1 MKTEVLNINFTL
13 IDILKFKEIN
23 APLFQRPYSW
33 GIKKNNIDLENK
45 PVEYFRDF
53 LSNNNKNLFLGTIFI
68 HSKTR
73 YDYTKED
80 KKEFL
85 VNLSDGQHRLAMSII
100 SLEAVKD
107 IIKENKT
114 IKNYVD
120 ASLRRKDPPEEAET
134 HIENILKNSHL
145 KIMTENLQ
153 SEFLIDLLRKEKES
167 IKRLLDNNELLSNK
181 IINLD
186 NIKKIDKI
194 EKENNKLIKK
204 DYQQMKK
211 DNTLKISDIENKSP
225 IYASYIRVKNYIKNL
240 TADDEGVNIEYE
252 KALIVI
258 DFLERFSNFK
268 IGLLILHP
276 DQTKT
281 SGEID
286 VENEAFLM
294 FNQLNAQALPLTPS
308 DLFYS
313 FLSKTFKLEDLNKE
327 KEELLSYLNFS
338 DTSTIFTKFNYF
350 SLEQKNIIDF
360 IMKISSNETQH
371 YIFVNKLYTDS
382 EDDLL
387 LKIKTINKHLKI
399 LFKFYDKIE
408 SSLPY
413 NIRVLFNIFFE
424 SNNTMTLFVFIL
436 KVLNKKENIDNMTNK
451 EYLDIFKIVVLLS
464 AMTTYIPSSGKRP
477 NLARDLV
484 KKNNIDEALYYF
496 KEHFNMETIDNI
508 KKMFKEHLITF
519 AFGVPKHRNIAKLLL
534 ICEIGNEIKN
544 DLKEYKNIHYEH
556 IFPEKYNIN
565 KTIPNLNPNIK
576 SRYDNF
582 YLDYGDEY
590 IDCLGNSTILS
601 SEINTSLS
609 NLSPFEKVEKFKNN
623 SINRNSSVN
632 QQHIDFIYENYDKWD
647 KELIESRGQNIADNI
662 IKFLFSDISKI

>member
-45 PVEYFRDF
+45 PVEYFKEF

-107 IIKENKT
+107 IIKENKI

-120 ASLRRKDPPEEAET
+120 SALKRKDPPEDAET
-134 HIENILKNSHL
+134 HIENILKHSHL
-145 KIMTENLQ
+145 KIMTDNLQ
-153 SEFLIDLLRKEKES
+153 SEFLIELLRREKS
-167 IKRLLDNNELLSNK
+167 KIKSLLDNNEILSNK

-186 NIKKIDKI
+186 NVKNLTKL
-194 EKENNKLIKK
+194 EKDNNKLIKI
-204 DYQQMKK
+204 DYQQKRK
-211 DNTLKISDIENKSP
+211 ENILTINEIENKSP
-225 IYASYIRVKNYIKNL
+225 IYASYIKVKNYIKNL
-240 TADDEGVNIEYE
+240 SVEDEGVNIEYE
-252 KALIVI
+252 KSLIII
-258 DFLERFSNFK
+258 DFLDRFNNFK

-281 SGEID
+281 NAEID
-286 VENEAFLM
+286 IENEAFLM

-313 FLSKTFKLEDLNKE
+313 FLSKTFKLDELNKA

-338 DTSTIFTKFNYF
+338 EVSMTFTKFNYF

-360 IMKISSNETQH
+360 IMKISSNETQP

-382 EDDLL
+382 EENLL
-387 LKIKTINKHLKI
+387 LKINKINKYFRI
-399 LFKFYDKIE
+399 VFKFYDKIE
-408 SSLPY
+408 NNLPY
-413 NIRVLFNIFFE
+413 NIRTLFNIFFE
-424 SNNTMTLFVFIL
+424 SNNTMTLFIFIL
-436 KVLNKKENIDNMTNK
+436 KTLGQKENIDNVTNK
-451 EYLDIFKIVVLLS
+451 EYLDIFKIVVLLT
-464 AMTTYIPSSGKRP
+464 AMTTYIPPSGKRP
-477 NLARDLV
+477 NLARDLI
-484 KKNNIDEALYYF
+484 KKNSIEEAIYYF
-496 KEHFNMETIDNI
+496 KEHFNTSDITII
-508 KKMFKEHLITF
+508 KNLFKEHLIR
-519 AFGVPKHRNIAKLLL
+519 FGFGAAKHRNIAKLLL
-534 ICEIGNEIKN
+534 ICEIGDNIKN

-556 IFPEKYNIN
+556 IFPERYNTS
-565 KTIPNLNPNIK
+565 KQIPNLDLSIK
-576 SRYDNF
+576 IKYDNF
-582 YLDYGDEY
+582 YLNNDDHIDY
-590 IDCLGNSTILS
+590 LGNATILS

-609 NLSPFEKVEKFKNN
+609 NLSPFEKVEKMKNN
-623 SINRNSSVN
+623 AINRNSSVN
-632 QQHIDFIYENYDKWD
+632 QEHIDFLYDNYADWD
-647 KELIESRGQNIADNI
+647 DVLIINRGEIIANSI
-662 IKFLFSDISKI
+662 IKFLFSDL